1 MILQM
6 RKSRLR
12 EKEKVTHHTAS
23 QWGRQG
29 LNLGILAP
37 SVFSFLKY
45 TILSK
50 APRENYRYWLS
61 LITLF
66 LGSLEPLQSNIV
78 PINALL
84 GLLLLSHFSRV

>member
-84 GLLLLSHFSRV
+84 LLLSHFSRV